1 MATDL
6 HHDERIT
13 AVGLFLEA
21 YSGLVNRLSSQLAQ
35 HGLSLIEFGVLIRLA
50 RSSQQRLRMSEL
62 ASQVALTTSGITR
75 VVDRLER
82 ASLVR
87 REACPTDRRGA
98 WAVLTDEGLSRITG
112 ALPGHL
118 AEVEQHFTGRFSAD
132 ELARFVGW
140 LRDIRDDVNPAA
152 RPSGEA
158 TGGSPAATTDQPA
171 REPAG
176 AAPDGSGAS
185 TGRTGG
191 RN

>member
-1 MATDL
+1 MK
-6 HHDERIT
+6 
-13 AVGLFLEA
+13 LENA
-21 YSGLVNRLSSQLAQ
+21 
-35 HGLSLIEFGVLIRLA
+35 FF
-50 RSSQQRLRMSEL
+50 
-62 ASQVALTTSGITR
+62 
-75 VVDRLER
+75 
-82 ASLVR
+82 
-87 REACPTDRRGA
+87 DRRILVIFLLGIASGFPKGMFVSTLSA
-98 WAVLTDEGLSRITG
+98 WLTDEGLSRITG

-176 AAPDGSGAS
+176 ATPDGSGAS